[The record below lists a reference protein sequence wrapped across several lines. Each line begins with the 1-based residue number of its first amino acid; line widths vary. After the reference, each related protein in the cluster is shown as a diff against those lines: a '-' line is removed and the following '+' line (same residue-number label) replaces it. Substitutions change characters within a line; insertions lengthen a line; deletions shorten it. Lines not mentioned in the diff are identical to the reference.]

1 MRTLIVG
8 VDGGGTKTALVAADA
23 ATGRAVARAVAGGL
37 HALSLGTDAAL
48 ASLRAGLA
56 GLRLRADDRILAI
69 AVGDPALDDDGP
81 PPRGGGPLAD
91 AIRDAGILPAGA
103 KLFVRSDAF
112 MALYA
117 LSRGRPA
124 ALVVAGTGSIGLAL
138 VRPFRPGRA
147 PKTAVVGGW
156 CGPLPDPGGG
166 HAIGAEGIAA
176 GLDALDGTGPATAL
190 AARAL
195 AFFGAAEPRALVP
208 LLGAAPR
215 DRVAAFAREVDAAA
229 DGGDA
234 VAAAILDRAGAALGR
249 LGVALL
255 ARLGGDAPLV
265 GYSGGILTRCERVR
279 RIFRRAVL
287 AARPDAVVRR
297 PTLSPESGAALFAAD
312 ALGLSRNAPR

>member
-1 MRTLIVG
+1 MRNLVVG
-8 VDGGGTKTALVAADA
+8 VDGGGSKTALVAADA

-37 HALSLGTDAAL
+37 HAPSLGADAAL

-56 GLRLRADDRILAI
+56 GLRLRADDRVLAL

-91 AIRDAGILPAGA
+91 AIRGAKLLPAGA
-103 KLFVRSDAF
+103 KIFVRSDAF
-112 MALYA
+112 MALYG

-138 VRPFRPGRA
+138 LRPFRPGRA
-147 PKTAVVGGW
+147 PKTAVIGGW

-176 GLDALDGTGPATAL
+176 ALDALDGTGPETAL
-190 AARAL
+190 AARTL
-195 AFFGAAEPRALVP
+195 AFFGVAEPRALVP
-208 LLGAAPR
+208 LLGAASR
-215 DRVAAFAREVDAAA
+215 DRVAAFAREVAAAA

-234 VAAAILDRAGAALGR
+234 VAGAILDRAGAALGR

-255 ARLGGDAPLV
+255 ARLGGAVPLV

-279 RIFRRAVL
+279 RVFRRAVL
-287 AARPDAVVRR
+287 ESRPGAVVRQ
-297 PTLSPESGAALFAAD
+297 PALSPESGAALFAAD
-312 ALGLSRNAPR
+312 ALGLSWNPPR